1 MNRDFK
7 ILISSDLEYEEL
19 CAEIYFQDQFV
30 AMLTQENGIENL
42 EIQIHPPKN
51 APFWVFKFSEFE
63 LALQSAKSALLDM
76 RKI

>member
-1 MNRDFK
+1 MNNEFK

-19 CAEIYFQDQFV
+19 CAEIYFQDEFV
-30 AMLTQENGIENL
+30 AMLTQENGIENF

-51 APFWVFKFSEFE
+51 AAFWIFKFSEFE
-63 LALQSAKSALLDM
+63 LALQSAKLTLLNM